1 MTELKHECV
10 DTDCLGIDTRL
21 LVVTGSIAIATSNQ
35 NRRHVVRAWHVNNM
49 KRGRYLYYNSKLRR

>member
-1 MTELKHECV
+1 VTELKHECV

-35 NRRHVVRAWHVNNM
+35 NRRHERGTLIIWKEEGIYIITVN
-49 KRGRYLYYNSKLRR
+49 

>member
-35 NRRHVVRAWHVNNM
+35 NRRHVVRA
-49 KRGRYLYYNSKLRR
+49 